1 MSVPMFGLGLLWA
14 ISRSGFSSNTG
25 RMVRA
30 EALGETITKGF
41 IGANGG
47 INQPTYQKIMVRVA
61 APQTSIIYKTKK
73 IKMSA
78 NGETYQFG
86 VIKILKS
93 DDGRRKY
100 NIPSLGK
107 GLNRVGNVFE
117 NLESP
122 VGYATVEW
130 NTMTNSITRSNNGIG
145 RKGWFLRLS
154 SSIIDEESAQTYA
167 DNLYNNMLAN
177 NEPTEPSEPEE
188 PTVPL
193 EPLLP
198 SFEEDVEV
206 PYVAVDLDTISVI
219 DVDDVVI
226 VNDPIGFQVEDD
238 PDVVV
243 DDVVLEVIDF
253 NTNRGLNFNKF
264 RGLGGL

>member
-1 MSVPMFGLGLLWA
+1 MSVPLFGLGLLWA

-25 RMVRA
+25 RMVRVVA
-30 EALGETITKGF
+30 GGELITEGF
-41 IGANGG
+41 IGANGS
-47 INQPTYQKIMVRVA
+47 INQPVYQTIMVRVA
-61 APQTSIIYKTKK
+61 APQTAFVYKTKK
-73 IKMSA
+73 IKMSS

-93 DDGRRKY
+93 DDGRRQY

-107 GLNRVGNVFE
+107 GLNTEDNIFE

-145 RKGWFLRLS
+145 RKGWFQRLS
-154 SSIIDEESAQTYA
+154 PSIIDEESAQTYA
-167 DNLYNNMLAN
+167 DDLYNNMVAN
-177 NEPTEPSEPEE
+177 NQPTEPSEPEE

-198 SFEEDVEV
+198 SFEENVEV
-206 PYVAVDLDTISVI
+206 PYVAVDLDTSGVI
-219 DVDDVVI
+219 DADVI
-226 VNDPIGFQVEDD
+226 VNDPIVVEDD
-238 PDVVV
+238 PVVVV
-243 DDVVLEVIDF
+243 DDVIDF